1 MSKRDARI
9 LLQDIMD
16 EIERIERFTASLS
29 FEEFK
34 KNDLVYYA
42 TLRCLEIIGEAVKV
56 LPKDLKE
63 RYSEVEWR
71 KIPGLRDVIIHGY
84 FGTDPEIIWDVVKR
98 KVPELKIVI
107 EAILDEMEGSK

>member
-34 KNDLVYYA
+34 KNDL
-42 TLRCLEIIGEAVKV
+42 
-56 LPKDLKE
+56 
-63 RYSEVEWR
+63 
-71 KIPGLRDVIIHGY
+71 
-84 FGTDPEIIWDVVKR
+84 F
-98 KVPELKIVI
+98 
-107 EAILDEMEGSK
+107 

>member
-1 MSKRDARI
+1 MSKRDAKI

-42 TLRCLEIIGEAVKV
+42 TMRCLEIIGEAVKA
-56 LPKDLKE
+56 LPEDLKE
-63 RYSEVEWR
+63 RYDEVEWR
-71 KIPGLRDVIIHGY
+71 KIAGLRDVIIHGY
-84 FGTDPEIIWDVVKR
+84 FGVDPEIIWDVVKR
-98 KVPELKIVI
+98 KIPELKVVI
-107 EAILDEMEGSK
+107 EAMLAEMES